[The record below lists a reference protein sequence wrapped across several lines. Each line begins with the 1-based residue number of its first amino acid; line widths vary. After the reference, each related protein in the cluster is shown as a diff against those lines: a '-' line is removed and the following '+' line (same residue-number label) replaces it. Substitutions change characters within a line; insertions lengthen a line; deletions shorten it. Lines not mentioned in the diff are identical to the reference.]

1 MLFNNQNILAF
12 AQGRKT
18 LTRVTLAFA
27 IISLAAGTAVYAQDQ
42 TPSAARAE
50 STKMFGALLQELEI
64 YPDSGVAGVW
74 AWMKDVEDGKGVIDA
89 KTRELIGL
97 AVASQIPCQYC
108 IYYHRKAALAQG
120 ATEQELREAAAVA
133 AGTRHWSTML
143 YGAEVDIDEYKA
155 KMDKLFASQ

>member
-1 MLFNNQNILAF
+1 MLFNTEISSAF
-12 AQGRKT
+12 ARGRKT
-18 LTRVTLAFA
+18 LTRVTLAVA
-27 IISLAAGTAVYAQDQ
+27 VIALSAGTAVHAQDQ
-42 TPSAARAE
+42 TPSGARAE
-50 STKMFGALLQELEI
+50 STKMFGALLPELEI

-97 AVASQIPCQYC
+97 AVASQIPCEYC

-120 ATEQELREAAAVA
+120 ATEQELREASAVA

-143 YGAEVDIDEYKA
+143 YGAQVDIEEYKA